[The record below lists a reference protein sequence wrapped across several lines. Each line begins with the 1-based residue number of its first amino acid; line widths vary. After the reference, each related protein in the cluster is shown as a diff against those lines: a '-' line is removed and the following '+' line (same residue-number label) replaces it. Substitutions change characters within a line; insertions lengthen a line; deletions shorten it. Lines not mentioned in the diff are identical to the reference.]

1 MKIRNKT
8 TAQSP
13 VLAKLTSSISIS
25 LKIFYFIIVSKQKQ
39 NNNQRAM
46 NEKENW
52 QITFDCPVFFL
63 DLLDLLAEVCP
74 NLQPN
79 LVVNTRKS
87 FMEIA

>member
-1 MKIRNKT
+1 
-8 TAQSP
+8 
-13 VLAKLTSSISIS
+13 
-25 LKIFYFIIVSKQKQ
+25 
-39 NNNQRAM
+39 M